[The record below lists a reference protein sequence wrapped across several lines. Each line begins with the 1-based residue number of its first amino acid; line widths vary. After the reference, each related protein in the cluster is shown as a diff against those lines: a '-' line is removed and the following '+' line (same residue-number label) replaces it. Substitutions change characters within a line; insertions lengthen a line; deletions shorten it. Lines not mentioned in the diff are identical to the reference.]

1 MQSTNESKLSL
12 LSCYSTT
19 GPIAPPGR
27 LLVPE
32 VLEEVLRQI
41 WTAVQK
47 MKDTMPLMQVSGE
60 SQDFSNLGEAYP
72 HKEALSLIC
81 WQLEWYAI
89 QLHLVQGGCG
99 GSVKTA
105 GTRAEG
111 ASIIHHRLA
120 A

>member
-41 WTAVQK
+41 WTAVQRNERHNA
-47 MKDTMPLMQVSGE
+47 S
-60 SQDFSNLGEAYP
+60 
-72 HKEALSLIC
+72 H
-81 WQLEWYAI
+81 
-89 QLHLVQGGCG
+89 
-99 GSVKTA
+99 A
-105 GTRAEG
+105 GLWRKP
-111 ASIIHHRLA
+111 RFL
-120 A
+120 

>member
-1 MQSTNESKLSL
+1 
-12 LSCYSTT
+12 
-19 GPIAPPGR
+19 
-27 LLVPE
+27 
-32 VLEEVLRQI
+32 
-41 WTAVQK
+41 

-111 ASIIHHRLA
+111 ASIIHHIHSQSQ
-120 A
+120 